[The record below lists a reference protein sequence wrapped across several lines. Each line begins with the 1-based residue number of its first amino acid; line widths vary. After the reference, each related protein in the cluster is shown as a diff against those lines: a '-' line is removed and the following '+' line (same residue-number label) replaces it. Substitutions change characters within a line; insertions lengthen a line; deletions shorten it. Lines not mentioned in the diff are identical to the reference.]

1 MSFNSISSAS
11 WSSFGFHGQRLLRLC
26 PFFDFNM
33 IQMVYTFDPSIPIL
47 TEASAARSWVTRSL
61 ATLFA
66 GFF

>member
-1 MSFNSISSAS
+1 
-11 WSSFGFHGQRLLRLC
+11 
-26 PFFDFNM
+26 
-33 IQMVYTFDPSIPIL
+33 MVYTFDPYILIL